1 MLPSSHS
8 ELIFLLLSL
17 RRGLNYCVDTIMLKT
32 SGEIE
37 SAVCVAIARF
47 EQEFMGR
54 GPKDIRAHLFGDLL
68 LIRLQGVLTAAE
80 QQLVRTLPP
89 EKGRDLLKEVRTQ
102 LIEAARPSLEA
113 ILLEITGKKPISL
126 HHDISTITGEELIVF
141 TLTEPPAM
149 REVKR
154 R

>member
-1 MLPSSHS
+1 
-8 ELIFLLLSL
+8 
-17 RRGLNYCVDTIMLKT
+17 MLKT